1 MNIDSNGVH
10 EIVAEI
16 WESMLG
22 LQIEPVSEPAQPS
35 GREISASVQITG
47 GWQGAFIVECPA
59 QSAAAFTAAMLG
71 MDDGEE
77 PSEGDIHD
85 VIGELANMAGG
96 NLKAVVGEESRLS
109 LPTVATGSNL
119 DINVVGATEVVRS
132 EYRAGGAVFT
142 VAVVA
147 RSQ

>member
-22 LQIEPVSEPAQPS
+22 LQIEPVTDLDVPV

-47 GWQGAFIVECPA
+47 GWQGAFIVECPTA
-59 QSAAAFTAAMLG
+59 SAAAFTAAMLG

-77 PSEGDIHD
+77 PSESDIHD
-85 VIGELANMAGG
+85 VVGELANMAGG

-109 LPTVATGSNL
+109 LPTVASGSNL
-119 DINVVGATEVVRS
+119 DINVLGATEVVRTD
-132 EYRAGGAVFT
+132 YRAGGAAFT